1 MMVLGLLRSANE
13 NLVYLI
19 KPMSHGPKK
28 IDDIKTVLIIVFLLT
43 KTLLKIS

>member
-28 IDDIKTVLIIVFLLT
+28 IT
-43 KTLLKIS
+43 ISKQY